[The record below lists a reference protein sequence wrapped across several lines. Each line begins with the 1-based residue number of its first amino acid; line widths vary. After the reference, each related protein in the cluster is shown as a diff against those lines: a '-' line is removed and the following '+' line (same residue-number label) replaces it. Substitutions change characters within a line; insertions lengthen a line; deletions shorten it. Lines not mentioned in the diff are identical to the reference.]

1 MDRAD
6 VRDLRSSPR
15 FVVREPITGYF
26 GGIDVAIH
34 DMAVAGVQIEHSE
47 PVKLSSRARVG
58 FKIDNTLFAV
68 PGVVVWS
75 RLSRSPE
82 TQGKLLYRSGI
93 KLEDDA
99 QRFANVINILVGRGR
114 LRPDS
119 QSLERKR
126 QKVEEREQLKNTHPI
141 LKTIG
146 ARPTDIPNDQIL
158 MVHHA
163 REQLRANPEEAKR
176 WYNRGKYVAAPELA
190 RLEEMNIPHREEVL
204 AVFEYLE
211 RSIDLVTIARAFDIK
226 K

>member
-15 FVVREPITGYF
+15 FVVREPIPGYF
-26 GGIDVAIH
+26 GGIGVAIH

-58 FKIDNTLFAV
+58 FKVDNTLFAV

-82 TQGKLLYRSGI
+82 TEGKLLYRSGI

-119 QSLERKR
+119 ESLDRKR
-126 QKVEEREQLKNTHPI
+126 QKVEDREQLKKNRPI
-141 LKTIG
+141 LETLSLIH
-146 ARPTDIPNDQIL
+146 I
-158 MVHHA
+158 
-163 REQLRANPEEAKR
+163 
-176 WYNRGKYVAAPELA
+176 
-190 RLEEMNIPHREEVL
+190 
-204 AVFEYLE
+204 
-211 RSIDLVTIARAFDIK
+211 
-226 K
+226 

>member
-126 QKVEEREQLKNTHPI
+126 QKVEEREQLKKSHPI
-141 LKTIG
+141 LETIG
-146 ARPTDIPNDQIL
+146 ARPTGIPNEQVVE
-158 MVHHA
+158 VHDA
-163 REQLRANPEEAKR
+163 REYLRANPEEAKR
-176 WYNRGKYVAAPELA
+176 WLSLARTIAPAELA
-190 RLEEMNIPHREEVL
+190 RLEKMDVANREEVL

-211 RSIDLVTIARAFDIK
+211 RSIDLVTIARALDINH
-226 K
+226 